1 MKKLFIILLMFIA
14 SANAATSLP
23 GSYALYDYSSAGY
36 VVRYNHV
43 EVRSIASITKLFT
56 AITVLNSGVDINEKI
71 YVDGRSSGHV
81 IRGTYMTR
89 MDLMRAMIITSDNR
103 AAETL
108 AFHHPGG
115 FDKFLLDA
123 NNYVKDSTL
132 ENTTIVDSTGLKEG
146 NKSTARELI
155 EFLYRIKDNPVI
167 RKIANERN
175 MALQVPKG
183 KKTIT
188 INLRNTNPDI
198 FVYDNIL
205 ISKTGFTNPAGRC
218 VLMLVEKNKELFGV
232 VVLGQTNIKNRSKV
246 VGDLLSMDV
255 EPTLIPKISST
266 LEFNIE

>member
-1 MKKLFIILLMFIA
+1 MKKLFIILIMFVA
-14 SANAATSLP
+14 SVDAATT
-23 GSYALYDYSSAGY
+23 GSYALYDYSSANY
-36 VVRYNHV
+36 VVRYNHT

-56 AITVLNSGVDINEKI
+56 AITVLNSGVDLNEKI
-71 YVDGRSSGHV
+71 YIDGRSAGHV

-108 AFHHPGG
+108 AYHHPGG
-115 FDKFLLDA
+115 FDKFLFDV
-123 NNYVKDSTL
+123 NNYVKDITL
-132 ENTTIVDSTGLKEG
+132 ENTTIVDSTGLKPG
-146 NKSTARELI
+146 NQSTARELI

-167 RKIANERN
+167 RKIAHERN

-188 INLRNTNPDI
+188 INLRNTNPDL

-218 VLMLVEKNKELFGV
+218 VLMLVEKNNELFGV
-232 VVLGQTNIKNRSKV
+232 VVLGQPNIKNRSRV
-246 VGDLLSMDV
+246 VEDLLSIDV
-255 EPTLIPKISST
+255 EPTLVPKISST

>member
-1 MKKLFIILLMFIA
+1 MLVSMA
-14 SANAATSLP
+14 SYGQI
-23 GSYALYDYSSAGY
+23 GSYALYDYSSATY
-36 VVRYNHV
+36 IVRYNHM

-56 AITVLNSGVDINEKI
+56 AITVLNSGVDLNEKI
-71 YVDGRSSGHV
+71 YIDGRSSGHV
-81 IRGTYMTR
+81 MRGTYMTR

-115 FDKFLLDA
+115 FDKFLLDV
-123 NNYVKDSTL
+123 NSYVKNNTL

-146 NKSTARELI
+146 NQSTARELV

-167 RKIANERN
+167 RKIAHERN
-175 MALQVPKG
+175 MVLKVPKG

-188 INLRNTNPDI
+188 INLRNTNPDL

-218 VLMLVEKNKELFGV
+218 VLMLVEKNNELFGV
-232 VVLGQTNIKNRSKV
+232 VVLGQTNVKNRSRV
-246 VGDLLSMDV
+246 VGDLLSVDV
-255 EPTLIPKISST
+255 DPILTPKIIST
-266 LEFNIE
+266 LEFSVE